1 MYLRIV
7 TMSMLQNNYNGISI
21 QVGLSGYSFRLW
33 NAGKMTAASGWLSS
47 DRIFTTPE
55 FQRRY
60 DDVAVSVFTPKVAL
74 VPAQFFS
81 PERAKELLDDV
92 VNIGVNDTVEFV
104 DVPHLASVLVY
115 SNVIGETLSKVIS
128 ETVLKLDGSKA
139 RLLPEM
145 YYILEQLPSLKEYNK
160 ILASYMDGVLYLV
173 IAQGKTLLL
182 CNSFHA
188 PDFTTAEYF
197 IFMAMKKLQ
206 LNPEV
211 STISF
216 RTPLSEDDEM
226 SLYRYFKSVDQI

>member
-1 MYLRIV
+1 MHLRIM

-33 NAGKMTAASGWLSS
+33 NAGQMTSASGWLSS
-47 DRIFTTPE
+47 ERIFTTPE

-60 DDVAVSVFTPKVAL
+60 DEVAVSVFTPKVAL

-104 DVPHLASVLVY
+104 EVPHLASVLVY
-115 SNVIGETLSKVIS
+115 SNAIGETLSRVIS

>member
-1 MYLRIV
+1 
-7 TMSMLQNNYNGISI
+7 
-21 QVGLSGYSFRLW
+21 
-33 NAGKMTAASGWLSS
+33 MTAASGWLSS
-47 DRIFTTPE
+47 ERIFTTPE

-60 DDVAVSVFTPKVAL
+60 DEVSVSVFTPKVAL

-92 VNIGVNDTVEFV
+92 VNIGINDTVEFV
-104 DVPHLASVLVY
+104 EVPHLASVLVY
-115 SNVIGETLSKVIS
+115 SNVIGETLSRVIS
-128 ETVLKLDGSKA
+128 ETVLRLDGSKA

-145 YYILEQLPSLKEYNK
+145 YYILEQLPSMKEYNK
-160 ILASYMDGVLYLV
+160 IIASYMDGVLYLV

-197 IFMAMKKLQ
+197 IFLAMKKLQ

>member
-1 MYLRIV
+1 MHLRIM

-33 NAGKMTAASGWLSS
+33 NAGQMTSASGWLSS
-47 DRIFTTPE
+47 ERIFTTPE

-60 DDVAVSVFTPKVAL
+60 DEVAVSVFTPKVAL

-104 DVPHLASVLVY
+104 EVSHLASVLVY
-115 SNVIGETLSKVIS
+115 SNAIGETLSRVIS